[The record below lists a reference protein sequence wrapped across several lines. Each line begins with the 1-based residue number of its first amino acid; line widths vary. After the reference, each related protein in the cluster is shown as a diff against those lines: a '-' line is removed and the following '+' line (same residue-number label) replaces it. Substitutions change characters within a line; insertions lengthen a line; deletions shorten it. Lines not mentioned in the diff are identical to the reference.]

1 MSIGI
6 IGAGNLGSNFA
17 RALAGKSIP
26 AMISSRR
33 GPTGLKELASQ
44 IGPSI
49 RPVSVADAALADT
62 VLIALRWVDLE
73 SALRP
78 LPAWNGRIV
87 IDGTNPV
94 AFLEPNSPEARDPEN
109 PLGAY
114 GIKAIDLQG
123 QVSSE
128 VFAKLVPGARVV
140 KAFNHLQVEL
150 LPLPRTADGQR
161 VLFYSGNDADA
172 KAKVARLI
180 AQLDFLGVDLGPL
193 GVGGR
198 LTQVP
203 GGTLATLNLISVR
216 YSTDVQE
223 S

>member
-17 RALAGKSIP
+17 RALARKDIP
-26 AMISSRR
+26 AMLSSRR
-33 GPTGLKELASQ
+33 GPNALRELASQ

-62 VLIALRWVDLE
+62 VLIAVRWVDLE

-78 LPAWNGRIV
+78 LPAWNCRIV

-150 LPLPRTADGQR
+150 LSLPRAADGQR

-172 KAKVARLI
+172 KAKVAGLI

-203 GGTLATLNLISVR
+203 GGTLATINLISI
-216 YSTDVQE
+216 
-223 S
+223 

>member
-1 MSIGI
+1 VTIGI
-6 IGAGNLGSNFA
+6 IGAGSLGSNFA
-17 RALAGKSIP
+17 RALARKDIP
-26 AMISSRR
+26 AMLSSRR
-33 GPTGLKELASQ
+33 GPNALKELASK
-44 IGPSI
+44 IGPSV

-94 AFLEPNSPEARDPEN
+94 AFLEPNSPETRDPQN
-109 PLGAY
+109 PLAVY
-114 GIKAIDLQG
+114 GIKAIDLHG

-128 VFAKLVPGARVV
+128 VVARLVPGARLV

-150 LPLPRTADGQR
+150 LPQPRTADGQR

-172 KAKVARLI
+172 KAKVASLI
-180 AQLDFLGVDLGPL
+180 AQLDFLGVDLGTL
-193 GVGGR
+193 GAGGR
-198 LTQVP
+198 LTQFP
-203 GGTLATLNLISVR
+203 GGTLATLNLISI
-216 YSTDVQE
+216 
-223 S
+223 

>member
-17 RALAGKSIP
+17 RALARKNIP

-33 GPTGLKELASQ
+33 GPDALRELASQ
-44 IGPSI
+44 IGTSI
-49 RPVSVADAALADT
+49 RPASVADAAHADI
-62 VLIALRWVDLE
+62 VLTAVRWADLE

-94 AFLEPNSPEARDPEN
+94 VFLDPNSPDVRDPEN
-109 PLGAY
+109 PLAAY
-114 GIKAIDLQG
+114 GIKAIDLHG

-128 VFAKLVPGARVV
+128 AFAKLVPGARVV

-150 LPLPRTADGQR
+150 LPLPKTADGHR

-172 KAKVARLI
+172 KAKIASLI
-180 AQLDFLGVDLGPL
+180 AQLDFVGVDLGSL
-193 GVGGR
+193 DIGGR
-198 LTQVP
+198 LTQIP
-203 GGTLATLNLISVR
+203 GGALAMLNLIR
-216 YSTDVQE
+216 I
-223 S
+223 

>member
-17 RALAGKSIP
+17 RALARKDIP
-26 AMISSRR
+26 AMLSSRR
-33 GPTGLKELASQ
+33 GPKALRELSSQ

-49 RPVSVADAALADT
+49 RPASVADAALADM

-109 PLGAY
+109 PLAAY

-150 LPLPRTADGQR
+150 LPLPRTTEGQR
-161 VLFYSGNDADA
+161 VLFYSGDDADA
-172 KAKVARLI
+172 KAKVASLI

-203 GGTLATLNLISVR
+203 GGPLAMLNLISI
-216 YSTDVQE
+216 
-223 S
+223 

>member
-17 RALAGKSIP
+17 RALARKDIP
-26 AMISSRR
+26 AMLSSRR
-33 GPTGLKELASQ
+33 GPNALRELASK
-44 IGPSI
+44 IGASI
-49 RPVSVADAALADT
+49 RPASVADAALADM
-62 VLIALRWVDLE
+62 VLIAVRWVDLE

-109 PLGAY
+109 PLAAY

-172 KAKVARLI
+172 KAKVASLI

-203 GGTLATLNLISVR
+203 GGTLATLNLISI
-216 YSTDVQE
+216 
-223 S
+223 

>member
-17 RALAGKSIP
+17 RALARKNIP
-26 AMISSRR
+26 AMLSSRR
-33 GPTGLKELASQ
+33 GPTALKELASK

-49 RPVSVADAALADT
+49 RPASVADAALADM

-109 PLGAY
+109 PLAGY
-114 GIKAIDLQG
+114 GIKAIDLHG

-128 VFAKLVPGARVV
+128 ALARLVPGARVV

-150 LPLPRTADGQR
+150 LPLPRTTEGQR

-172 KAKVARLI
+172 KAKVASLI
-180 AQLDFLGVDLGPL
+180 AQLDFAGVDLGAL

-198 LTQVP
+198 LTQFP
-203 GGTLATLNLISVR
+203 GGTLATLNLISI
-216 YSTDVQE
+216 
-223 S
+223 